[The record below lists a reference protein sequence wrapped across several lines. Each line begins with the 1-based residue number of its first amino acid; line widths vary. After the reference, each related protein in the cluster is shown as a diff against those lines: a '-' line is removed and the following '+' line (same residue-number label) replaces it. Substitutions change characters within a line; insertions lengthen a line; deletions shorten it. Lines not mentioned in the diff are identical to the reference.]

1 MSRNKT
7 LALAAIADIICWSTL
22 IWLLFF

>member
-7 LALAAIADIICWSTL
+7 LALAAIADIICWTGL
-22 IWLLFF
+22 IWLIFF